1 MIALLRSP
9 RWIGFTAIALV
20 AIIGFGLLSRWQW
33 QRAEEH
39 RVERLTIEQG
49 QQVEGTI
56 SNISDLEPFSRVEI
70 QGTYDDGFTTLVRQ
84 RPQNGS
90 NGFWVVTPL
99 NISGQ
104 ADALWVIRGW
114 VPASTNA
121 ADKPSIEPA
130 PVGNIRITGVVRNFE
145 DPRLNVSG
153 LAAGV
158 VSRMS
163 IEELPVIGPVQ
174 NRALQVVTS
183 TPSEEIVSV
192 DLPTVDEGQN
202 ISYAVQWIIFAII
215 AMGGW
220 FIFLR
225 REARDLDGSETEGI
239 SQK

>member
-20 AIIGFGLLSRWQW
+20 AIIGFGFLSRWQW

-39 RVERLTIEQG
+39 RIERLTIEQG
-49 QQVEGTI
+49 EQVEGTTA
-56 SNISDLEPFSRVEI
+56 NISDLDPFTRVEI
-70 QGTYDDGFTTLVRQ
+70 QGRYDDVFTTLVRQ
-84 RPQNGS
+84 RPQDGS
-90 NGFWVVTPL
+90 NGYWVMTPL
-99 NISGQ
+99 VVSEEV
-104 ADALWVIRGW
+104 DSLWVIRGW

-121 ADKPSIEPA
+121 LDKPVIEPA
-130 PVGNIRITGVVRNFE
+130 PAGSIRITGVVRSFE
-145 DPRLNVSG
+145 DPRSNVSG
-153 LAAGV
+153 LPAGV

-163 IEELPVIGPVQ
+163 VEELPAIGSIQ

-183 TPSEEIVSV
+183 IPSEEIASV

-215 AMGGW
+215 AIGGW

-225 REARDLDGSETEGI
+225 REALDLVR
-239 SQK
+239 SQDEANSQD